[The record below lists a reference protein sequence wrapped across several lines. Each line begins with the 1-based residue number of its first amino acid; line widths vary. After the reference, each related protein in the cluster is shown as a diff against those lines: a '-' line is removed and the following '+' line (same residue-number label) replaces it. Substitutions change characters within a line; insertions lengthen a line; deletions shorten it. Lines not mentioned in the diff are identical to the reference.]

1 MRKAFVFDV
10 AATSRPS
17 RGRLVALSDL
27 RERESNRR
35 AEYGYHV
42 PSGFRNFDAV
52 KITLAREAVNDMP
65 RKQSL
70 AHERQQKS

>member
-17 RGRLVALSDL
+17 RGRLVVLSDL
-27 RERESNRR
+27 RERETNRR
-35 AEYGYHV
+35 AEYGYLV